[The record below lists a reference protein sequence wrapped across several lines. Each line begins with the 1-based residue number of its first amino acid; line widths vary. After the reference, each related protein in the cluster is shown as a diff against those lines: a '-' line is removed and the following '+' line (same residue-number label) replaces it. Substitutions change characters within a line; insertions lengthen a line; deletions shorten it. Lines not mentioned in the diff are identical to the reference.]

1 MLAAADVVVL
11 TDIFA
16 AGEMPIPGVTT
27 TRLAETVRRHTNGVV
42 HQVQTLDEIVSLV
55 ADLARP
61 GDLVLTL
68 GAGSIGQVAGRL
80 VEALECKT
88 SRGGQ
93 LDAKRPETP

>member
-42 HQVQTLDEIVSLV
+42 HQVRTLDEIVSLV
-55 ADLARP
+55 ADLARS

-80 VEALECKT
+80 VEALERKT
-88 SRGGQ
+88 ERVGH
-93 LDAKRPETP
+93 LDAKRPEAP